1 VPLTRLRRLIRGG
14 RLCGMAEHELACSA
28 QATLAEEAVLIGLDE
43 VRALQADLVREAPA
57 P

>member
-1 VPLTRLRRLIRGG
+1 
-14 RLCGMAEHELACSA
+14 MAEHELACSA